1 MTVSPRTRLPR
12 SSTLL
17 LGVMVVAAFAL
28 LINETLLSVALPTLM
43 RELDI
48 SATTANWLT
57 TIFML
62 TMAVITPA
70 GGSLLQRFSA
80 RQAFTLAMGTFL
92 VGTVLAAAAP
102 GFVVLLVARALQ
114 AAATAVMVPLLMT
127 TILRVLPADGRGAML
142 GVVALVMAAAPALGP
157 TIGGVILSI
166 ASWHWLFLTVTPI
179 AVLALVVGMRLIPAD
194 EERPG
199 AIARVD
205 VTSATLAAVGFG
217 GLVMGLS
224 NLGVQQPLVEPSSCI
239 LLALFALALFI
250 RRQLHAA
257 TPFFN
262 LRVLGRRDYRWAI
275 IVSSTVTAAML
286 GVTVVLPLYT
296 QNVLGVSTTTAGLLV
311 LPGALAQALL
321 APVVGAAADR
331 VSLRTLALPGA
342 ILLTTGIGVMATMSQ
357 GTSLVTVVIA
367 HVVMSLGVVMVN
379 SPFNVHGL
387 NSLDELVYS
396 HGTSL
401 MTTIQ
406 QVCGAAASALFIA
419 IMTARAAASPG
430 MAGMAAA
437 EADGTQAALQVAA
450 IAACAVIALVLVATG
465 RKSVTTRTEAS
476 TSAVAEYGRATH
488 ASHAVGLRD
497 E

>member
-28 LINETLLSVALPTLM
+28 LLNETLLSVALPTLM

-70 GGSLLQRFSA
+70 GGSLLQRFST

-127 TILRVLPADGRGAML
+127 TILRVLPADARGAML

-194 EERPG
+194 EERP
-199 AIARVD
+199 
-205 VTSATLAAVGFG
+205 
-217 GLVMGLS
+217 
-224 NLGVQQPLVEPSSCI
+224 
-239 LLALFALALFI
+239 
-250 RRQLHAA
+250 
-257 TPFFN
+257 
-262 LRVLGRRDYRWAI
+262 
-275 IVSSTVTAAML
+275 
-286 GVTVVLPLYT
+286 
-296 QNVLGVSTTTAGLLV
+296 
-311 LPGALAQALL
+311 AQS
-321 APVVGAAADR
+321 R
-331 VSLRTLALPGA
+331 
-342 ILLTTGIGVMATMSQ
+342 
-357 GTSLVTVVIA
+357 
-367 HVVMSLGVVMVN
+367 
-379 SPFNVHGL
+379 
-387 NSLDELVYS
+387 
-396 HGTSL
+396 
-401 MTTIQ
+401 
-406 QVCGAAASALFIA
+406 
-419 IMTARAAASPG
+419 
-430 MAGMAAA
+430 
-437 EADGTQAALQVAA
+437 
-450 IAACAVIALVLVATG
+450 
-465 RKSVTTRTEAS
+465 AS
-476 TSAVAEYGRATH
+476 TSPPPPWPPS
-488 ASHAVGLRD
+488 ASAAW
-497 E
+497 